1 MKDEKRE
8 RKRRRGRNDNK
19 NDGGGSGV
27 GVEKRG
33 GGKLLVGEKGKMK
46 IGILKIGEEKNTKM
60 ENPKRNN
67 NNNIP

>member
-33 GGKLLVGEKGKMK
+33 GGEVTSGRKGKNENWN
-46 IGILKIGEEKNTKM
+46 IKNWGGK
-60 ENPKRNN
+60 KY
-67 NNNIP
+67 